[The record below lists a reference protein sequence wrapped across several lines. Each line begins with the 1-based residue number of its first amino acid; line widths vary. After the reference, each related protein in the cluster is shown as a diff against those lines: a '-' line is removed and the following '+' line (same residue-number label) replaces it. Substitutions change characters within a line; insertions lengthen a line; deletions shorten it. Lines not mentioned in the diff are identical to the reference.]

1 MHIKFLQWLPVNIIA
16 QRNSTLF
23 DHWSPVII
31 LIRLSSGLTN
41 YLSVPVSANSSVT
54 TLSLMNYLS
63 MTICKHPPNPSSRQT
78 DYRSVPIRKQPDE
91 TKFSITYSSVIL
103 SHRKCTRLP
112 STCTPTWSR
121 ESGRDFQMLM
131 LDISLNMSRW
141 PDTTKRNG
149 WYPGWHLQAPPKPT
163 KLSPLLPCQVAS
175 RACPQAL
182 DKVMFGISRPS
193 PAS

>member
-1 MHIKFLQWLPVNIIA
+1 MPIHLSLRFHWWITFQWQSVNIH
-16 QRNSTLF
+16 L
-23 DHWSPVII
+23 
-31 LIRLSSGLTN
+31 
-41 YLSVPVSANSSVT
+41 
-54 TLSLMNYLS
+54 
-63 MTICKHPPNPSSRQT
+63 NPSSRQT

-91 TKFSITYSSVIL
+91 TKFSITYSSVIYL
-103 SHRKCTRLP
+103 IASARACLP
-112 STCTPTWSR
+112 RAHQHGAASQ

-149 WYPGWHLQAPPKPT
+149 WYPGWHLEAPPKPT

-175 RACPQAL
+175 RVCSQAL

-193 PAS
+193 AAS

>member
-1 MHIKFLQWLPVNIIA
+1 M
-16 QRNSTLF
+16 
-23 DHWSPVII
+23 
-31 LIRLSSGLTN
+31 
-41 YLSVPVSANSSVT
+41 PVSANSSVT

-78 DYRSVPIRKQPDE
+78 DYRSVPICKQADE

-131 LDISLNMSRW
+131 LDISLTCHGDPIQRKGMAGTRGDIFKPHQNQLNCPPFFRVRLPPVSAPRRS
-141 PDTTKRNG
+141 TK
-149 WYPGWHLQAPPKPT
+149 
-163 KLSPLLPCQVAS
+163 
-175 RACPQAL
+175 
-182 DKVMFGISRPS
+182 
-193 PAS
+193 